1 MIKTTRSSG
10 PANWR
15 PRNKNTV
22 SYAPTCNLPRIG
34 ASPTQSPSR
43 IPLHRLNFSPVR
55 SPFRDHSPALR
66 STQAGFS
73 ILTVIIILALLGGAA
88 WWFFLRP
95 SHNGPIIAFN
105 SSPVSRGN
113 VIQAVTATGDL
124 QPVVEVDVSSQI
136 SGLLTEVLV
145 DFNDRV
151 SEGDVLARIDPATF
165 DSRLA
170 SARAEFA
177 NAEANHRLAVLNN
190 DRVHSLF
197 ERNLVSRQ
205 EVDQSDAQLAQANAQ
220 VLTRGSSVRNA
231 ETDVARCTLY
241 APIDGIV
248 IDRIAEVGKTVAASL
263 NAPTLFTIVNDLR
276 EMEINAYVSEA
287 DIGSIADDQ
296 AVNFTVDAYP
306 DRTFRGKVTQIRNSP
321 QREQSVIVYS
331 TIVNV
336 DNSDLKLKPGM
347 TANVEIVT
355 AAREGVVRVPNSAL
369 RVRVPDGVIV
379 IERDQPDQPR
389 SAGGAGGTESSDPRE
404 RLRALMREAGWD
416 GEGRPDVAI
425 LAKARALA
433 EARGI
438 ELPQRT
444 GGGGGGGGGDEGGD
458 GDGGRGFGGGE
469 RGQRQVPA
477 DNRPTV
483 RTLYRE
489 VADAATPTL
498 ESFRVQLG
506 ITDGSTTE
514 VISGLEVGDEI
525 VTGLALSIGGSSSSA
540 NNPFAAQSRR
550 GGGGGPRG

>member
-1 MIKTTRSSG
+1 VRSSF
-10 PANWR
+10 R
-15 PRNKNTV
+15 D
-22 SYAPTCNLPRIG
+22 Y
-34 ASPTQSPSR
+34 TQPSR
-43 IPLHRLNFSPVR
+43 S
-55 SPFRDHSPALR
+55 A
-66 STQAGFS
+66 QAGFS
-73 ILTVIIILALLGGAA
+73 VLTVIIILALLGGGA
-88 WWFFLRP
+88 WWFFLR
-95 SHNGPIIAFN
+95 STNTGPAIAFN
-105 SSPVSRGN
+105 SAPVSTGN

-124 QPVVEVDVSSQI
+124 QPVIEVDVSSQI

-165 DSRLA
+165 ESRLV
-170 SARAEFA
+170 SARAELA

-197 ERNLVSRQ
+197 ERSLVSRQ
-205 EVDQSDAQLAQANAQ
+205 EVDQSDAQLAQAKAQ
-220 VLTRGSSVRNA
+220 LLTRTSSVRNA

-287 DIGSIADDQ
+287 DIGSIAEDQ
-296 AVNFTVDAYP
+296 IVNFTVDAYP
-306 DRTFRGKVTQIRNSP
+306 SRTFRGQVTQIRNSP

-336 DNSDLKLKPGM
+336 DNSDLRLKPGM

-355 AAREGVVRVPNSAL
+355 ASREGVVRVPNSAL

-379 IERDQPDQPR
+379 IARDQPNATGSDEAAAPT
-389 SAGGAGGTESSDPRE
+389 ASDPRE
-404 RLRALMREAGWD
+404 QFREIMREAGWD

-425 LAKARALA
+425 MARARQIA
-433 EARGI
+433 EERGI
-438 ELPQRT
+438 ELPQRNGGGGGGGRPGGGGGGSRP
-444 GGGGGGGGGDEGGD
+444 GGGGGGGGGARGGGEGG
-458 GDGGRGFGGGE
+458 GGGGE
-469 RGQRQVPA
+469 RAQRQVPS
-477 DNRPTV
+477 DNLPTV

-498 ESFRVQLG
+498 ESFRVRLG

-514 VISGLEVGDEI
+514 VLDGLEEGEEI
-525 VTGLALSIGGSSSSA
+525 VTGLALSVGSNSTA
-540 NNPFAAQSRR
+540 TNPFASQTSRR
-550 GGGGGPRG
+550 GGGR

>member
-1 MIKTTRSSG
+1 
-10 PANWR
+10 
-15 PRNKNTV
+15 
-22 SYAPTCNLPRIG
+22 
-34 ASPTQSPSR
+34 
-43 IPLHRLNFSPVR
+43 VR
-55 SPFRDHSPALR
+55 TPFRDHSPSFR
-66 STQAGFS
+66 SAQAGFS

-95 SHNGPIIAFN
+95 AHAGPNIAFN

-124 QPVVEVDVSSQI
+124 QPVIEVDVSSQI

-220 VLTRGSSVRNA
+220 VLTRDSSVRNA

-296 AVNFTVDAYP
+296 TVNFTVDAYP

-331 TIVNV
+331 TIVKV

-379 IERDQPDQPR
+379 IERDQTDQPR
-389 SAGGAGGTESSDPRE
+389 SAGGGAAGGAESSDPRE
-404 RLRALMREAGWD
+404 QLRALMREAGWD

-433 EARGI
+433 EQRGI
-438 ELPQRT
+438 ELPQR
-444 GGGGGGGGGDEGGD
+444 GGGGGGGGEEGGRGGRGGRGGDDGGD
-458 GDGGRGFGGGE
+458 GDRGFGGGGGE
-469 RGQRQVPA
+469 RAQRQLPT
-477 DNRPTV
+477 DNQPTV

-498 ESFRVQLG
+498 ESFRVRLG

-514 VISGLEVGDEI
+514 VISGLEAGDEI
-525 VTGLALSIGGSSSSA
+525 VTGLALSSGGGSSSS
-540 NNPFAAQSRR
+540 NNPFASQSRR
-550 GGGGGPRG
+550 GSSGGPRG